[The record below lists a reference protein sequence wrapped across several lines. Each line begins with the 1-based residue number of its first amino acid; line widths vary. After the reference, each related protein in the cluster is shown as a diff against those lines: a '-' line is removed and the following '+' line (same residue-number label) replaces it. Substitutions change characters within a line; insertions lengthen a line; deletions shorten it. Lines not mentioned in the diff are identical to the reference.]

1 MEGMQV
7 LVNWDSHKSYR
18 DENGLIEDIIT
29 FVYSMLCMIPTVDKY
44 FFIIPYVA
52 FRGMQIFLRSV
63 FKARKIKTIKY
74 EEKTVS
80 NLGRIV

>member
-1 MEGMQV
+1 MKSYATMYHMTCLTNEVMLLIKKKSLYFMEGMQV

-52 FRGMQIFLRSV
+52 FRGM
-63 FKARKIKTIKY
+63 
-74 EEKTVS
+74 
-80 NLGRIV
+80 